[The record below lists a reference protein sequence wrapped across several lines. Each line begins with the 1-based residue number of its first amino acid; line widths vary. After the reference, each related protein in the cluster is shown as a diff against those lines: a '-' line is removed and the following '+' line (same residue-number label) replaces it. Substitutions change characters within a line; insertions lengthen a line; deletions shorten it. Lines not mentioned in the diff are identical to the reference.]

1 MKKKNWLFAWIWVG
15 IALATLI
22 AATYAWFTFN
32 PFTNVEPMSSTISQG
47 DASLLIANNPNA
59 TFSES
64 CTLTPE
70 SNPEVL
76 QPISSADLSTF
87 YTATAQSPQGI
98 SILYKEVTA
107 QLGENAIHGTVYLQS
122 VGGSCD
128 VYLYRSGINFGS
140 DTQALASLRLGLKV
154 TTQKEENTYLFKLDD
169 MGNVGGASSTRTVP
183 TSGTVVSSIS
193 NQGVATYVTDPSV
206 GLSDYF
212 AKENGSNDAK
222 PTAGNTIFATLQT
235 DEIAS
240 VEYWLYLEGCDD
252 NCLNEVQNRNLS
264 LQLAFAG
271 VTRED
276 TQ

>member
-1 MKKKNWLFAWIWVG
+1 M
-15 IALATLI
+15 TLI

-47 DASLLIANNPNA
+47 DASLLIANNRSA

-70 SNPEVL
+70 SNPEIL
-76 QPISSADLSTF
+76 HPISSAELSSF
-87 YTATAQSPQGI
+87 YTATAQSPEGI
-98 SILYKEVTA
+98 SILYREVTS
-107 QLGENAIHGTVYLQS
+107 QLGEYAIHGTVYLQS

-128 VYLYRSGINFGS
+128 VYLYQSGMNFGS
-140 DTQALASLRLGLKV
+140 DSQALASLRLGLKV
-154 TTQKEENTYLFKLDD
+154 TTQKEEKTYLFQLDD
-169 MGNVGGASSTRTVP
+169 MGNVKGASRTITIP
-183 TSGTVVSSIS
+183 TSGTVVSTIS
-193 NQGVATYVTDPSV
+193 TQGVATYVTDPSV
-206 GLSDYF
+206 GLSNYF
-212 AKENGSNDAK
+212 AKEKESNDKK

-252 NCLNEVQNRNLS
+252 NCINEVQNKNIS

-271 VTRED
+271 VTRENI
-276 TQ
+276 Q